1 MNFKLSKPLLAIAL
15 TFSAAAF
22 AQEQASKYDYSDA
35 FKQDFYQNNATETRS
50 ASGQPGHNYWQN
62 SVNYN
67 LVASLN
73 DVKKEIT
80 ASAEISYT
88 NNSFDDLGFL
98 WLQLDQNLF
107 KKDSRGNAVIPVAG
121 SRNGA
126 HGEAF
131 DGGYTISSVEIMS
144 ENGKIVKVAPK
155 YTIVDTRLQVDLPQE
170 LKAKGGEIKFKIN
183 YSFVSPDYGSDRM
196 GVNETKNGRVFTVA
210 QWFPRMCVYD
220 DIMGWNTLPYL
231 GAGEFYLEYGN
242 ITAAIT
248 VPSNHFVV
256 AGGQLENSKDV
267 YTSAQNK
274 LWDDARNSDKTITIR
289 SADEVNNAPKT
300 ANGTKTWKFKIENT
314 RDFAWASSPAF
325 ILDAAKINLP
335 DGKKSLAISAY
346 PVESTGNDAWGRSTE
361 YVKYSIENM
370 SKRWFP
376 FTYPNAT
383 NVAGNEGGMEYPGI
397 VFCSYKDKG
406 KSLWGVTDHEFGH
419 NWFPM
424 IVGSN
429 ERRYAWMDEGFNTFL
444 NGISDEDFNKGEY
457 AAPTKLGPAAN
468 YLESDRLEPVLN
480 APDGLKEAN
489 LGILAYY
496 KPASGL
502 NMLRE
507 SVLGEAR
514 FDKAFRTYIQR
525 WAFKHPQPED
535 FFRTIE
541 NVSGEDL
548 SWFWKGWFLNNWKI
562 DQSVDNVKYEN
573 GDFKNGAIVS
583 ISNLEQMP
591 MPVDVQIKYAD
602 GTLENI
608 KLPVEIWKRNKSWDF
623 RVNSTK
629 EISTVTLDPQNDIP
643 DVNRKNNV
651 WTSDKLVKVDP
662 IKVSDFIGNF
672 SSKEAPVK
680 ITMSE
685 EGGKLTVQ
693 VAGQPSFPLEYVGK
707 NKFTFEQA
715 QIEVQFDADKKGF
728 SLIQG
733 GKSYKFTKE

>member
-1 MNFKLSKPLLAIAL
+1 MNFKLSKPFLACVLAI
-15 TFSAAAF
+15 SATAF
-22 AQEQASKYDYSDA
+22 AQDQVSKYDYSDA

-62 SVNYN
+62 TVNYN

-73 DVKKEIT
+73 EAKKEIT
-80 ASAEISYT
+80 GSAEIAYT
-88 NNSFDDLGFL
+88 NNSFDELSFL

-107 KKDSRGNAVIPVAG
+107 KKDSRGNAVIPVSG

-126 HGEAF
+126 HGETF
-131 DGGYTISSVEIMS
+131 DGGYTISSIEIMS
-144 ENGKIVKVAPK
+144 ENGKSVKVAPK
-155 YTIVDTRLQVDLPQE
+155 YTVVDTRLQIDLPQE

-196 GVNETKNGRVFTVA
+196 GINDTKNGKVFTVA

-242 ITAAIT
+242 INAAIT
-248 VPSNHFVV
+248 VPANHFVV
-256 AGGQLENSKDV
+256 AGGQLENSREV

-274 LWDDARNSDKTITIR
+274 LWDDARNSDKTVTIR
-289 SADEVNNAPKT
+289 SADEVNNAAKT

-325 ILDAAKINLP
+325 ILDAARINLP

-346 PVESTGNDAWGRSTE
+346 PVESVGNEAWGRSTE

-370 SKRWFP
+370 SKRWFS

-397 VFCSYKDKG
+397 VFCDYRSKG

-429 ERRYAWMDEGFNTFL
+429 ERRYAWMDEGFNTFF
-444 NGISDEDFNKGEY
+444 NGISDQDFNKGEY
-457 AAPTKLGPAAN
+457 ASPSKLGNAAN
-468 YLESDRLEPVLN
+468 YLTSDRLEPVLN
-480 APDGLKEAN
+480 APDGLKESN
-489 LGILAYY
+489 LGILAYA
-496 KPASGL
+496 KPGAGL
-502 NMLRE
+502 DMLRE
-507 SVLGEAR
+507 NILGEAR
-514 FDKAFRTYIQR
+514 FDKAFKTYIQR

-562 DQSVDNVKYEN
+562 DQSVDGVKYEK
-573 GDFKNGAIVS
+573 GDFKNGAIIS
-583 ISNLEQMP
+583 ISNMEQMP
-591 MPVDVQIKYAD
+591 MPVDAQITYAD
-602 GTLENI
+602 GTVEN
-608 KLPVEIWKRNKSWDF
+608 KRLPVEIWKRNKTWSF
-623 RVNSTK
+623 RVDSTK
-629 EISTVTLDPQNDIP
+629 EIKTVTLDPNKAIP
-643 DVNRKNNV
+643 DSNRKNNV
-651 WTSDKLVKVDP
+651 WNSDKTAKADVVNVKAYEGTYSSKMAP
-662 IKVSDFIGNF
+662 IK
-672 SSKEAPVK
+672 
-680 ITMSE
+680 ITLKAD
-685 EGGKLTVQ
+685 GDVLNAQAT
-693 VAGQPSFPLEYVGK
+693 GQPEFQLESDGK
-707 NKFTFEQA
+707 DKFTFEQA
-715 QIEVQFDADKKGF
+715 GLVLQFAPDKKSFDLSVNGQN
-728 SLIQG
+728 L
-733 GKSYKFTKE
+733 KFTRD